1 IKEVDDDSPVE
12 LVTHGPGIAA
22 VQTGA
27 EAAGDIEDAIERGV
41 IIAACEN
48 TMAAQSLTHAD
59 LINGVRTV
67 PAGIAEI
74 VRKQREGWSYARSE
88 EHTSELQSR
97 FDLVCRLLLE
107 KNKRVEVVRQ

>member
-1 IKEVDDDSPVE
+1 MDNRHGTVFHLNEADPQKHASVLRNIRHLIKELDDDSAVE

-22 VQTGA
+22 VKTGA

-59 LINGVRTV
+59 LITGVRTV
-67 PAGIAEI
+67 SDCAAMVKSCASSGRA
-74 VRKQREGWSYARSE
+74 
-88 EHTSELQSR
+88 
-97 FDLVCRLLLE
+97 
-107 KNKRVEVVRQ
+107 

>member
-1 IKEVDDDSPVE
+1 MNNTQGTVFHLNEADPQKHASVLRNVRHLIKELDDDSPVE

-22 VQTGA
+22 VQIGA
-27 EAAGDIEDAIERGV
+27 EATGDIEDAIERGV

-67 PAGIAEI
+67 PSGIAEI
-74 VRKQREGWSYARSE
+74 VRKQREGWSYA
-88 EHTSELQSR
+88 
-97 FDLVCRLLLE
+97 
-107 KNKRVEVVRQ
+107 KP